1 VIQQLTL
8 FDVLKYEDENSP
20 KCRVSDFVFDLD
32 EKRVRDAFGFSLVNV
47 FFNEMTDYTSL
58 YDLDAEE
65 RRIIG
70 VRLQKTLEKHC
81 NILPGEECDFLID
94 SIDVEFKVIPEQ
106 TEKHGDPE
114 LAAMGKRVPK
124 KGKHTT
130 GFVGPR
136 QVGHHALLG
145 FYCEEGDLSH
155 LDIGYCLLSEENL
168 NKGMNRD
175 KKRSINRYAI
185 NECLECNIIKRFTIN
200 RREYINTKYKKH

>member
-1 VIQQLTL
+1 MTQQLTL
-8 FDVLKYEDENSP
+8 FDVLEYEDENSP

-81 NILPGEECDFLID
+81 NIPPGEECDFLID
-94 SIDVEFKVIPEQ
+94 NIDVEFKVIPEQ
-106 TEKHGDPE
+106 TEKHGDPR
-114 LAAMGKRVPK
+114 LAAIGKRVAK
-124 KGKHTT
+124 KGGTRLVLSAPAKSATT
-130 GFVGPR
+130 LYWVSTVR
-136 QVGHHALLG
+136 
-145 FYCEEGDLSH
+145 EGNLSH

-185 NECLECNIIKRFTIN
+185 NDALNAI
-200 RREYINTKYKKH
+200 